1 MQEKGRTVFSSSSE
15 KTKMSNHLQI
25 SEQRY
30 HILFSNFKTVIMS
43 VGPVRG
49 VNSRPPT
56 RQTGALQ
63 IDLTISS
70 HHKPTLNEFQV
81 LNILNGEN
89 VSAIIDHWSS
99 NVGRRRSNDTPFGLF
114 SLSLRV
120 IYPKAKTVI
129 ADMYHGSCWLINFPF
144 SCIVPRI
151 SVVTID

>member
-1 MQEKGRTVFSSSSE
+1 
-15 KTKMSNHLQI
+15 MSAG
-25 SEQRY
+25 S
-30 HILFSNFKTVIMS
+30 
-43 VGPVRG
+43 VRG

-89 VSAIIDHWSS
+89 FSTIIDHWSS

-129 ADMYHGSCWLINFPF
+129 ADMYHGSC
-144 SCIVPRI
+144 
-151 SVVTID
+151 

>member
-49 VNSRPPT
+49 VRT
-56 RQTGALQ
+56 QQYCALLN
-63 IDLTISS
+63 DLTICSCYQ
-70 HHKPTLNEFQV
+70 PTLNEFQE

-89 VSAIIDHWSS
+89 FSTVIDNWSS
-99 NVGRRRSNDTPFGLF
+99 NVGGRRSNDTPFGLF
-114 SLSLRV
+114 ICAES
-120 IYPKAKTVI
+120 
-129 ADMYHGSCWLINFPF
+129 DF
-144 SCIVPRI
+144 SEDQNSHC
-151 SVVTID
+151 